1 MTDVK
6 SRSQI
11 GHLTAFLA
19 VTIDRLQKGY
29 LQDNPH
35 SRAKIA
41 KLRHVSSQTIG
52 ESPETWE
59 FLIDGFPDE
68 LIGKGNSPTTAERI
82 AFCTLTLYASHQQSQ
97 SQPMY
102 IKNGAGNGESWRPD
116 GKHSL
121 GAAVRKFVDQ
131 QAKGD
136 TPLEKNPAFKRLVNI
151 INSHELDEQAI
162 HLRGLIQLLKSQD
175 IALDYTS
182 LAWDLYRLQ
191 FPETKKEVTLR
202 WGRQVYRNQKTDDTP
217 TTEQ

>member
-102 IKNGAGNGESWRPD
+102 IKNSAGNGESWRPD

-217 TTEQ
+217 NTEQ